1 LADLGLDRSRRVP
14 SLLDFNIGV
23 EFGQS
28 SIILMVFPMLFIMRR
43 SPLYVPLM
51 KAGSVLLSL
60 IAMAWATERIFDY
73 DTSVNSLVEPVLLWP
88 RSAFVVA
95 ACYVFA
101 VVLWWDARRRDA
113 LVPVVQDADVDPA
126 VRDEPEPELVRT

>member
-1 LADLGLDRSRRVP
+1 
-14 SLLDFNIGV
+14 
-23 EFGQS
+23 
-28 SIILMVFPMLFIMRR
+28 MLFIMRR

-73 DTSVNSLVEPVLLWP
+73 DTSVSSLVEPVLLWP

-101 VVLWWDARRRDA
+101 IVLWWAPAGATLWSRWSKTLTPTRRSATSPNQSSFGPDQSLSPGGRCQTDRWRGCSCCRRVGQ
-113 LVPVVQDADVDPA
+113 L
-126 VRDEPEPELVRT
+126 RGG